1 MEDGTRMF
9 SVTET
14 KEKSVKQILK
24 WVYNELR
31 KKGYNPINQIVG
43 YLLSGD
49 PTYVTN
55 QNGARSL
62 ISSVERDELL
72 KVVLKC
78 YLDPE

>member
-1 MEDGTRMF
+1 MENETRMF

-14 KEKSVKQILK
+14 KERFFRQTLK
-24 WVYNELR
+24 KVYNELE

-55 QNGARSL
+55 QNGARAL
-62 ISSVERDELL
+62 ISKIERDELL

-78 YLDPE
+78 YLEIK